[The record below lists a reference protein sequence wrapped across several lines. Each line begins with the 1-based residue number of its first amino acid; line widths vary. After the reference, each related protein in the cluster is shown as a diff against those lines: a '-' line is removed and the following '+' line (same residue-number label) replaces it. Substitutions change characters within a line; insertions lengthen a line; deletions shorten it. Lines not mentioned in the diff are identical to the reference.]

1 MTKTSEASGRQIR
14 LWLGAGILMVL
25 VQILLGG
32 ITRLT
37 GSGLS
42 ITEWKPLLGA
52 LPPLNHA
59 DWSHSFA
66 QYQQIA
72 QFKKLNSHFTLADY
86 KGLFFWEWLHRE
98 WARVMG
104 LVFIIP
110 FMVFLLQRKFDRH
123 LKWQLTG
130 LFVLGAVQGL
140 AGWLMVQSG
149 LNDTDVAVSHIRL
162 AVHFCL
168 ALFLLV
174 YLFWMYLRLQADN
187 EPVYVSRPF
196 RLLTVLT
203 CLVLCLQLIFGAFM
217 AGTHAVLYA
226 PTWPDINGTF
236 FIPSSG
242 ITGGFLLRIIYDP
255 LLIQFIHRLLAY
267 LLCVLFLSFFL
278 YARLLPAR
286 SELSGPALYPLLLLI
301 IQVSLG
307 IACLFHAGRPNYIWF
322 AVLHQ
327 FNGILLLLS
336 VTAIYRRIRTGPHN
350 VSNSL

>member
-1 MTKTSEASGRQIR
+1 MLNKAETARKQIGR
-14 LWLGAGILMVL
+14 WLAAGTLMVL
-25 VQILLGG
+25 IQILLGG

-42 ITEWKPLLGA
+42 ITEWKPLMGA
-52 LPPLNHA
+52 LPPLSR
-59 DWSHSFA
+59 DEWSHSFA
-66 QYQQIA
+66 QYQHIA
-72 QFKKLNSHFTLADY
+72 QFKKLNSHFSLSDY
-86 KGLFFWEWLHRE
+86 QGIYFWEWLHRE
-98 WARVMG
+98 WARLMG

-110 FMVFLLQRKFDRH
+110 FVVFLLQRKFDRR
-123 LKWQLTG
+123 LKWQLSG

-168 ALFLLV
+168 ALILLV
-174 YLFWMYLRLQADN
+174 YLFWMALKLRVAK
-187 EPVYVSRPF
+187 EPMVVPRLF
-196 RLLTVLT
+196 RILIGLV
-203 CLVLCLQLIFGAFM
+203 CLALGLQLIFGAFM

-226 PTWPDINGTF
+226 PTWPDINGRF
-236 FIPSSG
+236 FPSSAG
-242 ITGGFLLRIIYDP
+242 ITGKLPHRIIYDP

-267 LLCVLFLSFFL
+267 FLCALFIAIFL

-286 SELSGPALYPLLLLI
+286 GALLRSGLYPGLLLLLQI
-301 IQVSLG
+301 SLG
-307 IACLFHAGRPNYIWF
+307 IACLLNAARPHYIWL

-336 VTAIYRRIRTGPHN
+336 VVAVMYRIRGAL
-350 VSNSL
+350 SLSAGS